1 MRLGLTQRIEEIL
14 AYKERRDC
22 LDQQWTV
29 FCETIEAIPLPLS
42 NTVSNVENYLTALE
56 LDALIFTGGNDL
68 ASLPNPCTPAP
79 ERDRFEKEAL
89 IWARMNRKPIVGVCR
104 GMQFI
109 NSFFGGKLRQ
119 AEGHAGTVH
128 QIFCDNQPFPVNSY
142 HNWVIAEED
151 LGMELNPL
159 AVDETGNIEAF
170 RHAHDPLLGIMWHP
184 ERGEMSEFTFNLIHN
199 FLTENK

>member
-1 MRLGLTQRIEEIL
+1 MRIGLTQRVEEIK

-22 LDQQWTV
+22 LDQQWAV
-29 FCETIEAIPLPLS
+29 FCETMKGIPVPLS
-42 NTVSNVENYLTALE
+42 NSISDIEYYLSRLE

-68 ASLPNPCTPAP
+68 ASLPNPNAPAP

-89 IWARMNRKPIVGVCR
+89 IWARKNRKPTLGVCR

-109 NSFFGGKLRQ
+109 NSFFDGKLKQ
-119 AEGHAGTVH
+119 AEGHAGTLH
-128 QIFCDNQPFPVNSY
+128 QIFYDNQSFSVNSY
-142 HNWVIAEED
+142 HNWVIAEEN
-151 LGMELNPL
+151 LGMELCPI

-170 RHAHDPLLGIMWHP
+170 RHEHDPLLGIMWHP
-184 ERGEMSEFTFNLIHN
+184 ERGNLSEFTFNLIHN